1 MTPSSVAPTPLYEEE
16 QILEIIRELTHVR
29 DTIITK
35 EEASRAFL
43 DQVCEQHYDS
53 ARNLI
58 RYLALRTFNLRHLQA
73 ELSKRGLSS
82 IGTSERYTLANI
94 DNVLHLLYLIIGRRY
109 YGDKLH
115 YEHKTTVLSSWE
127 KLQRN
132 TNNLFGKNTK
142 QTPHIMVTMPT
153 EAADN
158 YELVCQLLNS
168 GMNVARINC
177 GHDDEVVWKKMIDN
191 IRKGEADL
199 GKSCKV
205 YMDLAGPKI
214 RTGEVAVIGKKKKGR
229 KVIDY
234 LSLEIGDPLHLHG
247 RSVLG
252 RNAVHSKDGDILL
265 PAKISITLP
274 QVFEGL
280 KEGQPI
286 WFDDGK
292 IGAVVKMVK
301 NEYAL
306 LEITHTGL
314 KGGQLR
320 AEKGIN
326 LPETDFRLPSLTDD
340 DLAVLPFIAQHADI
354 VGYSFVRYP
363 VDVDTLRQKLLE
375 LGRPDMGMVLK
386 IENKTAFN
394 NLPALL
400 LTAMK
405 RPAVGVMIARGDL
418 AVEVGWERI
427 SEVQEEI
434 LWICEAAH
442 VPIIWATQVLESL
455 AKKGTASRAEITDA
469 AMANRAECVMLNKGP
484 FIFEAVQLL
493 ENILHRMYA
502 HQWKKKETLR
512 TLHVAE
518 RFFDVAML

>member
-1 MTPSSVAPTPLYEEE
+1 MTPTVAVPATLYDEGRIQPLIQQLLNVRQTIAQKE
-16 QILEIIRELTHVR
+16 QESHRWFQNVNEIHM
-29 DTIITK
+29 
-35 EEASRAFL
+35 
-43 DQVCEQHYDS
+43 DS

-58 RYLALRTFNLRHLQA
+58 RYLALRMFNLRDLQA

-94 DNVLHLLYLIIGRRY
+94 DNILHLLYLLIGQQY
-109 YGDKLH
+109 YGAQVLH
-115 YEHKTTVLSSWE
+115 EHKTTVLSSWE
-127 KLQRN
+127 ILQRN
-132 TNNLFGKNTK
+132 TANLFGKSNK
-142 QTPHIMVTMPT
+142 HTPHIMVTMPG
-153 EAADN
+153 EAAED
-158 YELVCQLLNS
+158 YKLVCQLLNS

-177 GHDDEVVWKKMIDN
+177 SHDDEGAWKKMIDN
-191 IRKGEADL
+191 IRQGEKAL

-214 RTGEVAVIGKKKKGR
+214 RTGEVAVISKKKNGKKL
-229 KVIDY
+229 IDY
-234 LSLEIGDPLHLHG
+234 LSLEIGDPLHLH
-247 RSVLG
+247 RNPILG
-252 RNAVHSKDGDILL
+252 RNAIRAKDGHILR

-280 KEGQPI
+280 KEGHPI

-292 IGAVVKMVK
+292 VGAVVKMVK
-301 NEYAL
+301 EDYAL

-314 KGGQLR
+314 KGGKLR

-326 LPETDFRLPSLTDD
+326 LPETAFDLPALTAD
-340 DLAVLPFIAQHADI
+340 DLRVLPFVARHADI

-363 VDVDTLRQKLLE
+363 SDVETLQQKLLE
-375 LGRPDMGMVLK
+375 LHRSDIGMVLK

-405 RPAVGVMIARGDL
+405 HHAIGVMIARGDL
-418 AVEVGWERI
+418 AIEVGWERI

-442 VPIIWATQVLESL
+442 IPIIWATQVLESL

-469 AMANRAECVMLNKGP
+469 AMATRAECVMLNKGP
-484 FIFEAVQLL
+484 FIFKAVEVLD
-493 ENILHRMYA
+493 NILDRMYA

-512 TLHVAE
+512 TLGVAE
-518 RFFDVAML
+518 RFFDAAIF

>member
-1 MTPSSVAPTPLYEEE
+1 MTPSPVATISLYEEE
-16 QILEIIRELTHVR
+16 KIQSIIQQMLDVRKTIAQREEEYNSWLRELHP
-29 DTIITK
+29 
-35 EEASRAFL
+35 
-43 DQVCEQHYDS
+43 QHIDS

-58 RYLALRTFNLRHLQA
+58 RYLALRTFNLRDLQA
-73 ELSKRGLSS
+73 ELSKIGLSS

-94 DNVLHLLYLIIGRRY
+94 DNVLHLLYLLTGRRY
-109 YGDKLH
+109 YGDQLH
-115 YEHKTTVLSSWE
+115 HEHKTTVLSSWE

-132 TNNLFGKNTK
+132 TINLFGNSAKHR
-142 QTPHIMVTMPT
+142 PHIMVTMPS

-158 YELVCQLLNS
+158 YDLVCHLLNS

-177 GHDDEVVWKKMIDN
+177 GHDDEIVWKKMIDN
-191 IRKGEADL
+191 IRRGEAEL

-214 RTGEVAVIGKKKKGR
+214 RTGEVAVIGKKKKGK

-234 LSLEIGDPLHLHG
+234 ISLEIGDPLHLH
-247 RSVLG
+247 SNSILG
-252 RNAVHSKDGDILL
+252 RNAIHSKDGHILR

-280 KEGQPI
+280 EEGQPI

-292 IGAVVKMVK
+292 IGAVVKFVR
-301 NEYAL
+301 EDHAL

-314 KGGQLR
+314 KGGRLR

-326 LPETDFRLPSLTDD
+326 VPETDFKLPSLTDE
-340 DLAVLPFIAQHADI
+340 DLSVLPFVAQYADI

-363 VDVDTLRQKLLE
+363 VDVETLRQKLLE
-375 LGRPDMGMVLK
+375 LDRPDIGIVLK
-386 IENKTAFN
+386 IENQAAFN

-405 RPAVGVMIARGDL
+405 HPAIGVMIARGDL

-442 VPIIWATQVLESL
+442 IPIIWATQVLESL

-493 ENILHRMYA
+493 ENILSRMYA

-512 TLHVAE
+512 TLSVAK
-518 RFFDVAML
+518 RFFDTTNG